1 MTIAAAEDWLKAV
14 CEDALGDGVTVQT
27 GPHDWDGSFL
37 KNLLTNLPAVVITW
51 DGGTA
56 ADGTSLTL
64 DATWTL
70 YVVTG
75 WKGGDQ
81 ASRRRAANTGAYA
94 ILQVLLVRLHNT
106 NMGERQFSASGT
118 GAPPCRTSRPSK
130 TSKASG
136 GCAIADI
143 TNEGSGEWDRVGV
156 AIYALE
162 LENQIPLELPVDE
175 NLADWLRTNATFDIP
190 EGEEF
195 DPDTDEIGVDGDLA
209 SRFDMPQT

>member
-14 CEDALGDGVTVQT
+14 CEDALGPDVTVTT
-27 GPHDWDGSFL
+27 GPHDWDGSFV
-37 KNLLTNLPAVVITW
+37 KNLITKLPAVVITW

-56 ADGTSLTL
+56 GNSQSLVL

-75 WKGGDQ
+75 WRGGDQ

-94 ILQVLLVRLHNT
+94 ILTVLAVALHNT
-106 NMGERQFSASGT
+106 NMGERQYSRKGT
-118 GAPPCRTSRPSK
+118 GSLVPNIPSLDDLE
-130 TSKASG
+130 G
-136 GCAIADI
+136 FGRLRVADI

-162 LENQIPLELPVDE
+162 LSQDIPLELPFDT

-190 EGEEF
+190 EGDEF
-195 DPDTDEIGVDGDLA
+195 DPDADEIGVDGDLA

>member
-1 MTIAAAEDWLKAV
+1 MTLAAAEDWFVAV
-14 CEDALGDGVTVQT
+14 CKDVVGTDVTVTT
-27 GPHDWDGSFL
+27 GPHEWDGSFL

-56 ADGTSLTL
+56 AKSTSLTL

-81 ASRRRAANTGAYA
+81 ASRRRAATTGAYA
-94 ILQVLLVRLHNT
+94 ILTALAVRLHTT

-118 GAPPCRTSRPSK
+118 GQAVPNIPDLEDLEGFGKISVTE
-130 TSKASG
+130 
-136 GCAIADI
+136 I
-143 TNEGSGEWDRVGV
+143 TNEGGGEWERVGA

-162 LENQIPLELPVDE
+162 LEQQIPLELPVDE
-175 NLADWLRTNATFDIP
+175 NIADWLRTNATFDIP
-190 EGEEF
+190 EGDEF
-195 DPDTDEIGVDGDLA
+195 DPDTDEIGVDGDVT
-209 SRFDMPQT
+209 SRFDQPQ